1 MLFNKTV
8 ISKRRV
14 TSVTNDT
21 QLEGRRVYLH
31 GKEADKEYSSDVEIL
46 PWIKVSVP
54 LLHTDTLYA

>member
-21 QLEGRRVYLH
+21 HLEGRRVYLH

-46 PWIKVSVP
+46 P
-54 LLHTDTLYA
+54 